1 MAQEVSILPVF
12 NQAATNVWRDFFNI
26 RKACMSAIYNYN
38 LQKSDCENEIKEY
51 KYNWEKKNFN
61 FAFAAYIHNRMVGFI
76 QGDSSMNTAYIRNLY
91 VRPEYTLK
99 RIGYKL
105 LQRSEQA
112 CALFASDMELISL
125 VRAQPFYEKYGFRPL
140 LAGQNYYAKAIQWRP
155 SCVILPVFYISEKIE
170 SACNKLAKSY
180 GETFNKENVESLHI
194 PMFVYLDENSDIS
207 GFITGELDTKKKICK
222 ISQICMDKNKS
233 YFTKQRLIK
242 EFNSMVY

>member
-99 RIGYKL
+99 KL
-105 LQRSEQA
+105 IVPRNGSTIVLKTYPEKLSSS
-112 CALFASDMELISL
+112 LLTFNTSSFVLGLI
-125 VRAQPFYEKYGFRPL
+125 P
-140 LAGQNYYAKAIQWRP
+140 LAGFK
-155 SCVILPVFYISEKIE
+155 
-170 SACNKLAKSY
+170 SAGDGK
-180 GETFNKENVESLHI
+180 
-194 PMFVYLDENSDIS
+194 
-207 GFITGELDTKKKICK
+207 
-222 ISQICMDKNKS
+222 
-233 YFTKQRLIK
+233 
-242 EFNSMVY
+242 